1 MSIGQNIKQRRSIRK
16 FQSKK
21 VPAKIINQILTLTGW
36 APSAHNSQP
45 WRFILIED
53 LSLKH
58 KLALSLVESWEEDLK
73 KDGLKVD
80 ENTRKER
87 IARYSEAPVLIL
99 ACFSMDGLRKFSDST
114 RRSFERDLAVQSL
127 GASLQTLLLSAH
139 DLGLG
144 ACWYSAPG
152 FCKQT
157 VRKVLEIP
165 DEIEPEAFII
175 IGYPDETPVVPEK
188 KNIDQYCFRNKWGM
202 KL

>member
-16 FQSKK
+16 FHSKK
-21 VPAKIINQILTLTGW
+21 VPAKIINQILTLAGW

-45 WRFILIED
+45 WRFILIDD
-53 LSLKH
+53 LSLKQ
-58 KLALSLVESWEEDLK
+58 KLALSIVESWKKDLK

-87 IARYSEAPVLIL
+87 ITRYSEAPVLIL
-99 ACFSMDGLRKFSDST
+99 ACFSMEGLRKFSDSK

-127 GASLQTLLLSAH
+127 GASLQTLLLSTH

-157 VRKVLEIP
+157 VRKALEIP

-175 IGYPDETPVVPEK
+175 IGYPDETPLVPEK
-188 KNIDQYCFRNKWGM
+188 KKIDQYCFRNKWGM